1 MNGFVHFCG
10 AWMWGLNFETR
21 LCSSILCYLLW
32 NLPCFLTVTFWLDAS
47 SSKRDLK
54 PSWFIWGFSLQR
66 GLLKSLGKVFN
77 LTVTGSCVSLALHC
91 SMPAAC
97 MHWCIAV
104 IKAEQISQACE
115 NELMGLSLHHLV
127 MPAFPLGWGILTC
140 LHIFFQVHT
149 KCCLSCS

>member
-1 MNGFVHFCG
+1 MDLYISVVPECEDLTLKPDFV
-10 AWMWGLNFETR
+10 LPY
-21 LCSSILCYLLW
+21 SYLLW

-140 LHIFFQVHT
+140 LHIFSSTYKMMFILF
-149 KCCLSCS
+149 LS